1 MATLSTLFSACSQE
15 PQALMEHTRESL
27 NLWDNWLAPINTTL
41 PAGED
46 ISYDDDFQ
54 MIREEVNKLSG
65 FNTELICTLAEKLLI
80 HGSKDIRVAAFY
92 VWARL
97 QQEGESGLAQGL
109 TLLAALLGR
118 YNDQVH
124 PCRERPRKAAL
135 EWLAGSKVLDTLS
148 LYPEVNTRDF
158 KQVVGALAIISQIT
172 DRWAADAQ
180 PELGALY
187 GALENRMTQSGGVDA
202 IVPQTSS
209 SGEEP
214 AKHHASAFSPSSS
227 VIHSGRELI
236 DQAKLLAKYL
246 RDQPDGWLA
255 GHRLMKSI
263 RWDTLHQLPGLDA
276 GSSTRLMPP
285 KAEFRAQLKRLYLQ
299 QSWVELIEQA
309 DRMFAQSVN
318 HLWLDLQWYLH
329 QALQKAG
336 TPWEGWADIV
346 RNDLRC
352 FLNRMPGLEGLA
364 YSDGTA
370 FADEVTLLWINQHV
384 LDNVD
389 GWGHETENA
398 SASAQDDI
406 LLLEPEAV
414 AIADKEGIDAA
425 LGWLH
430 TRPGGDTS
438 RNRWLLRLLMAR
450 LAEQYGKNE
459 LATHLL
465 TELDISSGS
474 LTLTDWEP
482 ELLFEVKARSLR
494 LLRMKANRSD
504 SDKQRLTPA
513 MDDLLSG
520 LILLD
525 PVRAAVLCG

>member
-15 PQALMEHTRESL
+15 PQALMEHTRASL
-27 NLWDNWLAPINTTL
+27 SLWENWLAPIASDR

-54 MIREEVNKLSG
+54 LIREEVNKLSG
-65 FNTELICTLAEKLLI
+65 FNTELIATLAEKLLL
-80 HGSKDIRVAAFY
+80 HGSKDIRVATFY

-109 TLLAALLGR
+109 TLLAALLER
-118 YNDQVH
+118 YSDEVH
-124 PCRERPRKAAL
+124 PRRERPRKAAL
-135 EWLAGSKVLDTLS
+135 EWLAGSKVLDTLT
-148 LYPEVNTRDF
+148 LYPEVNKDDF
-158 KQVVGALAIISQIT
+158 TQTVGALAIIAQVT
-172 DRWAADAQ
+172 DGWDISAQ

-187 GALENRMTQSGGVDA
+187 GALENRMTQSGGMDA
-202 IVPQTSS
+202 VVPQTSS
-209 SGEEP
+209 SDEP
-214 AKHHASAFSPSSS
+214 VRHSASTFTANTSG
-227 VIHSGRELI
+227 IHSGRELME
-236 DQAKLLAKYL
+236 QAKLLANYL
-246 RDQPDGWLA
+246 REQPDGWLA

-263 RWDTLHQLPGLDA
+263 RWDTLHELPALDA
-276 GSSTRLMPP
+276 ESRTRLMPP
-285 KAEFRAQLKRLYLQ
+285 KAEYRAQLKRLYLQ

-309 DRMFAQSVN
+309 DRMFAESVN

-336 TPWEGWADIV
+336 APWENWTDIV

-364 YSDGTA
+364 YSDGTS
-370 FADEVTLLWINQHV
+370 FADEVTLNWINQHV

-389 GWGHETENA
+389 GWGHETESA

-414 AIADKEGIDAA
+414 AIADKDGIDAA
-425 LGWLH
+425 LGWLN

-465 TELDISSGS
+465 NELDTRATSVM
-474 LTLTDWEP
+474 LADWEP

-513 MDDLLSG
+513 MDALLSG

-525 PVRAAVLCG
+525 PVRAAVLCS

>member
-15 PQALMEHTRESL
+15 PQAMMEHTRASL
-27 NLWDNWLAPINTTL
+27 SLWDNWLAPISTDL

-54 MIREEVNKLSG
+54 LIREEVNKLSG
-65 FNTELICTLAEKLLI
+65 FNTELIGTLAEKLLI
-80 HGSKDIRVAAFY
+80 HGSKDIRVVAFY

-109 TLLAALLGR
+109 TLLAALLER
-118 YNDQVH
+118 YNNQVH

-135 EWLAGSKVLDTLS
+135 EWLAGNKVLDTLS
-148 LYPEVNTRDF
+148 LYPEVNARDF
-158 KQVVGALAIISQIT
+158 QQAVGALAVIAQVT
-172 DRWAADAQ
+172 DSWAPDAQ

-187 GALENRMTQSGGVDA
+187 GALENRLAQSGGVDT
-202 IVPQTSS
+202 IVPQASS

-214 AKHHASAFSPSSS
+214 PTQNSSTFTSTNS

-236 DQAKLLAKYL
+236 DQAKLLANYL
-246 RDQPDGWLA
+246 RDQPDGWLS

-276 GSSTRLMPP
+276 GRSTRLTPP
-285 KAEFRAQLKRLYLQ
+285 KVDYRAQLKRLYLQ
-299 QSWVELIEQA
+299 QSWVELIEQV

-329 QALQKAG
+329 QALLKAG
-336 TPWEGWADIV
+336 APWESWADIV

-352 FLNRMPGLEGLA
+352 FLNRIPGLEGLA

-370 FADEVTLLWINQHV
+370 FADEVTLIWINQHV
-384 LDNVD
+384 LDSVD
-389 GWGHETENA
+389 GWGHETESA
-398 SASAQDDI
+398 TASAQDDI
-406 LLLEPEAV
+406 LLLETEAV
-414 AIADKEGIDAA
+414 AIADKDGIDAA
-425 LGWLH
+425 LGWLN

-465 TELDISSGS
+465 SDLDLQATS
-474 LTLTDWEP
+474 LTLSDWEP

-504 SDKQRLTPA
+504 SDRLRLTPA
-513 MDDLLSG
+513 MDALLSG